1 MGAIVRLRYLG
12 GLPDVKG
19 PKEFEVAQW
28 SRRRGWF
35 GLDLLGLKIDGL
47 IKLRSDGL
55 HATFLKDIGKD
66 ARSLARN
73 MRTGV
78 WVGLTPVLPIAPLAA
93 LGSHFLDVES
103 VREYSCR
110 QHLKMAP

>member
-12 GLPDVKG
+12 GLTDVKG

-35 GLDLLGLKIDGL
+35 GRDLLGLKIDGL
-47 IKLRSDGL
+47 SKLRSDGL
-55 HATFLKDIGKD
+55 HATCLKDIGKD
-66 ARSLARN
+66 A
-73 MRTGV
+73 RTGV
-78 WVGLTPVLPIAPLAA
+78 WVGLTPVLPIAPLAT
-93 LGSHFLDVES
+93 LGSHFLYVES

-110 QHLKMAP
+110 QHLKMAPQ